1 MYRIR
6 LASGQE
12 QVYRSIQELTAGVQR
27 GEVTAESEIYH
38 QRTERWLSIESHPHY
53 RMAVDGGTAT
63 RQSRLKFTRP
73 SSPIANTGVRPT
85 PPAAGRPDQ
94 GDLEELNRLLVLL
107 DPLPTPAQR
116 AEPPMP
122 AVQSPPDLTLIR
134 PEPVPLSMSSDD
146 PQPSFGTML
155 RLEDLDPAPPSTP
168 PAPIA
173 PPVVEIIRD
182 ERPVHED
189 AVAPV
194 VEAPVVEPVATLSD
208 VAPSDLGL
216 PVEIHLDEIPV
227 PVELEPIAIEEAFRT
242 RDTAPPMDV
251 APVSFAPVAAA
262 APAVAFLAAPAHSA
276 AEDSAAP
283 ARSPRRP
290 RPMLFV
296 AVAAIL
302 ALAVFAFTGG
312 STDPD
317 QSIVTLASATA
328 PSAVAQ
334 PAPVDS
340 SLPASGQG
348 VGFPLPTPGTVP
360 KGPATDP
367 RTATTRDSNP
377 PAAVLP
383 SAPTIDLGSSGAE
396 MVDAGAAAPRADAG
410 SGAALARGYTR
421 SYAALET
428 EFAAQ
433 MDRSGLVRLFSQTQ
447 LTTAD
452 GLSGARRALDAAAA
466 AVRQY
471 HAKETTI
478 ERAYQDSARALE
490 RNGASAAD
498 LRDWMT
504 HASLKES
511 QEAAGESTRLIGQI
525 DAVFALL
532 QSQSGKYRI
541 EGSTIKFDDSNAA
554 ARYSDLQ
561 SWITRRLEH
570 WAGQPASAVPNTVQ
584 PLLEGIGLTRL
595 PASR

>member
-6 LASGQE
+6 LVSGQE

-53 RMAVDGGTAT
+53 RMAVEGGTAT

-73 SSPIANTGVRPT
+73 SSPTTNTGVRPT
-85 PPAAGRPDQ
+85 PPAAERPDQ

-116 AEPPMP
+116 AEPPVP

-134 PEPVPLSMSSDD
+134 PDPISPSMASDD
-146 PQPSFGTML
+146 PEPPFGAML
-155 RLEDLDPAPPSTP
+155 RLEDLEPAPMTVP
-168 PAPIA
+168 PAPLA
-173 PPVVEIIRD
+173 PPVAEILRD
-182 ERPVHED
+182 ERPRHEEPE
-189 AVAPV
+189 APAA
-194 VEAPVVEPVATLSD
+194 ELPVVEPVAALAD
-208 VAPSDLGL
+208 VAQSDLGL
-216 PVEIHLDEIPV
+216 PVEIHLDEIPL
-227 PVELEPIAIEEAFRT
+227 PVELEPVALEANFPVHEA
-242 RDTAPPMDV
+242 APMAAA
-251 APVSFAPVAAA
+251 APVSFAPAVVEAPPMPFVPAPSHAVVEESHAAT
-262 APAVAFLAAPAHSA
+262 LA
-276 AEDSAAP
+276 
-283 ARSPRRP
+283 PRRR

-296 AVAAIL
+296 SIAAIL

-312 STDPD
+312 SKDPD

-328 PSAVAQ
+328 PNGAAG
-334 PAPVDS
+334 PATADS
-340 SLPASGQG
+340 SLSASGQG
-348 VGFPLPTPGTVP
+348 VGFPLPASGSALKASTN
-360 KGPATDP
+360 DP
-367 RTATTRDSNP
+367 QAAAANDSIP
-377 PAAVLP
+377 PAVLP
-383 SAPTIDLGSSGAE
+383 SAPTIDLRSSRTE

-410 SGAALARGYTR
+410 SGAALARSYSR
-421 SYAALET
+421 SYAALQSD
-428 EFAAQ
+428 FSAQ
-433 MDRSGLVRLFSQTQ
+433 MDQSGLVRLFNQTQ

-452 GLSGARRALDAAAA
+452 GLSGARRGLDAAAA

-471 HAKETTI
+471 HAKEATI

-490 RNGASAAD
+490 RNGASASD

-532 QSQSGKYRI
+532 QSQTGRYRV
-541 EGSTIKFDDSNAA
+541 EGSTIKFEESNAA
-554 ARYSDLQ
+554 ARYADLQ
-561 SWITRRLEH
+561 TWITRRLEH
-570 WAGQPASAVPNTVQ
+570 WAGQPASAVPNTVE